1 MKNIILSF
9 SIILFLFGC
18 TKDNNEIKEPE
29 LLGIYFDAVELT
41 MNVGDSYQ
49 FNVKTIPDNFSVEK
63 YNWSIISED
72 GSGDGIINEWGF
84 FTATNPG
91 RITIRVETPT
101 SNGTQSLSC
110 EAQIT
115 IRGIEEDHE
124 EDQEEDTSPI
134 TSITL
139 SGPNAIYKNEETD
152 INYVIEPINA
162 DYKEIQW
169 ESSDENILLIENVS
183 SNKITVK
190 GISDGDAIIYAK
202 AGNKTY
208 RHSIK
213 VKKIKIQKIT
223 VTPADVT
230 INTGEQLRLSIDVY
244 PSNSDENITYIVSD
258 EKIAYFSN
266 KNEGIITA
274 LSPGTC
280 IVTISTED
288 GRVRDNCMI
297 HVIDVPFY
305 QYFKVTTKL
314 NGTYNNGFITGDI
327 YLTISNLFNN
337 DVTIKRFY
345 IFDYHTQN
353 IIYETSNCGI
363 FYSGSSKDYTFT
375 FNNVYEPSY
384 NWEIEYNGEE
394 YYVKYA
400 DDYNSMFNK

>member
-124 EDQEEDTSPI
+124 EDQEDQVEDTSPI

-169 ESSDENILLIENVS
+169 ESSDENILLI
-183 SNKITVK
+183 
-190 GISDGDAIIYAK
+190 DII
-202 AGNKTY
+202 
-208 RHSIK
+208 
-213 VKKIKIQKIT
+213 
-223 VTPADVT
+223 
-230 INTGEQLRLSIDVY
+230 
-244 PSNSDENITYIVSD
+244 
-258 EKIAYFSN
+258 
-266 KNEGIITA
+266 
-274 LSPGTC
+274 
-280 IVTISTED
+280 
-288 GRVRDNCMI
+288 
-297 HVIDVPFY
+297 
-305 QYFKVTTKL
+305 
-314 NGTYNNGFITGDI
+314 
-327 YLTISNLFNN
+327 
-337 DVTIKRFY
+337 
-345 IFDYHTQN
+345 
-353 IIYETSNCGI
+353 
-363 FYSGSSKDYTFT
+363 
-375 FNNVYEPSY
+375 
-384 NWEIEYNGEE
+384 
-394 YYVKYA
+394 
-400 DDYNSMFNK
+400 